1 MLHRAGVPYDE
12 RLVRL
17 GDSLVGGGWTHG
29 LDLLRSAD
37 PPTAIIS
44 GSDEQAYGL
53 YKAAREVGLRIPD
66 DLSVVG
72 FDDVDLCEWV
82 SPQLTT
88 VRQPL
93 IEMAREATRMVL
105 ISAASLAL
113 AEARGAGDVGD
124 RTGVHRR
131 ATALTPPAGVGTW
144 PLSPASASSSVAV

>member
-1 MLHRAGVPYDE
+1 MPYDE

-29 LDLLRSAD
+29 LDLLRAAD

-44 GSDEQAYGL
+44 GSDQQAYGI

-93 IEMAREATRMVL
+93 IE
-105 ISAASLAL
+105 IAASDADGPRSRPRSLARD
-113 AEARGAGDVGD
+113 AACRAGDVGD
-124 RTGVHRR
+124 RPGVHRR
-131 ATALTPPAGVGTW
+131 ATALT
-144 PLSPASASSSVAV
+144 SPSASVMALVPWVGVKLAVTS

>member
-1 MLHRAGVPYDE
+1 MAGP
-12 RLVRL
+12 
-17 GDSLVGGGWTHG
+17 HG
-29 LDLLRSAD
+29 LELLRCAE

-44 GSDEQAYGL
+44 GSDEQAYGI

-93 IEMAREATRMVL
+93 IEMAREATRMV
-105 ISAASLAL
+105 
-113 AEARGAGDVGD
+113 ARP
-124 RTGVHRR
+124 RPR
-131 ATALTPPAGVGTW
+131 
-144 PLSPASASSSVAV
+144 SVAARTRRVELATSVIVRESTAAPRR